1 LPKHIIGGVKL
12 DILAGDISP
21 LIFQLSVKNEPG
33 EVILD
38 KEMLAVIRE
47 LDGKKTI
54 GMVAKNMSF
63 ELEKLKG
70 IIAKLLTNGII
81 ALVRQ
86 SMVMMKEDF
95 FVYLTDE
102 LSLATGPMAEV
113 LIEEALANLG
123 YHPSN
128 FPKHRVQ
135 ELIDLLAPRI
145 FREEKRA
152 IFKQNLYKKILTRE
166 VWL

>member
-1 LPKHIIGGVKL
+1 M
-12 DILAGDISP
+12 DILSGDISP
-21 LIFQLSVKNEPG
+21 LVFQLSVKNEPG
-33 EVILD
+33 EVTLD
-38 KEMLAVIRE
+38 KEMLSVIQE

-54 GMVAKNMSF
+54 GMVAKNMGL

-70 IIAKLLTNGII
+70 IIAKLLTHGII
-81 ALVRQ
+81 ALVSQ
-86 SMVMMKEDF
+86 SMPMMKEDF
-95 FVYLTDE
+95 FVYLTDQ

-113 LIEEALANLG
+113 LIDEALATLG
-123 YHPSN
+123 YNLTN

-152 IFKQNLYKKILTRE
+152 VFKQNLYKKILSKE
-166 VWL
+166 V